1 MVENAMGMV
10 RLEEG
15 AVGMEA
21 TLIAAGLR
29 LEQGRI
35 LERLSS
41 RLPRHRLAAKPL
53 G

>member
-10 RLEEG
+10 RLEDG

-21 TLIAAGLR
+21 ALIAAALR

-41 RLPRHRLAAKPL
+41 GSPRRRLAAKPL